1 MNDDSI
7 REDDR
12 MRDDESARELKHFQN
27 LLREVQH
34 GSEEAARE
42 MYETYVSYVL
52 RCVRHR
58 MWRRLRPR
66 FDSQDFVQAVWASFF
81 NERQNLPDFQT
92 PEDLTAYL
100 IAMAR
105 NKVVMQGRRG
115 QTDVCNLMRETPL
128 DEPGEGANAHPT
140 SRDPTP
146 SAIAVY
152 HEQFDRL
159 VMRQP
164 AEVRRVAALRTEG
177 NTYHEIA
184 ERLDIAERTAR
195 RSIQKLKDEAL
206 PRNPP
211 RSE

>member
-1 MNDDSI
+1 MNDDS
-7 REDDR
+7 
-12 MRDDESARELKHFQN
+12 AGELEHFRN
-27 LLREVQH
+27 LLREVQR
-34 GSEEAARE
+34 GSDEAARE

-58 MWRRLRPR
+58 MWRRLRSQ

-81 NERQNLPDFQT
+81 NERKNLPDFQT

-105 NKVVMQGRRG
+105 NKVVMQGRNG
-115 QTDVCNLMRETPL
+115 QTDVRDLLRETPL
-128 DEPGEGANAHPT
+128 DEAGEGASAHPT

-146 SAIAVY
+146 SALAMY

-177 NTYHEIA
+177 NTYQEIA
-184 ERLDIAERTAR
+184 ERLDIAECTAR
-195 RSIQKLKDEAL
+195 RSIQKLKEETL
-206 PRNPP
+206 PPEPP
-211 RSE
+211 PSE